1 MAELVNQ
8 GNLLPDALILRV
20 LRERMAA
27 AAAEGSARFL
37 LDGFPRTAEQAA
49 ALEGSADV
57 QLALNLDLREEV
69 LVEKCLGRRLC
80 TKCGKNYN
88 VADIHLAAGKGRP
101 EIVMPPLSP
110 PPECAPFMEQ
120 RSDDNEETIRRRLEV
135 GAMPLEAAPQAGFL
149 GVANFVPGGG
159 WQTRCVNP
167 VLACRLLQVYK
178 REAAPVE
185 DFYRKHGVLVN
196 FEITG
201 GIPETLP
208 RLLEVLQPFAEGKPA
223 RQYAAA

>member
-27 AAAEGSARFL
+27 AAVEGSARFL

-135 GAMPLEAAPQAGFL
+135 GDAPSACRGWLPGGGLRYPRRWTRMAALIRAILLVPLAGLQAGGNAGRGFLPQAGRAGEL
-149 GVANFVPGGG
+149 
-159 WQTRCVNP
+159 
-167 VLACRLLQVYK
+167 
-178 REAAPVE
+178 
-185 DFYRKHGVLVN
+185 
-196 FEITG
+196 
-201 GIPETLP
+201 
-208 RLLEVLQPFAEGKPA
+208 
-223 RQYAAA
+223 